1 VGYLYPFDWE
11 SETCGSNLAK
21 RWALGKKNWE
31 FPATF
36 GGNVISRLHDHVGS
50 DPNGGGCDAG
60 LAGEVFFFF
69 WGVVLH
75 FSTMDL
81 PGTIVIHYF
90 QKLGISKRMVL
101 KIVLSYLA
109 TCIMSDMGRKIKEK
123 VVK

>member
-1 VGYLYPFDWE
+1 MGYLYPFDWE

-69 WGVVLH
+69 WGVVFH
-75 FSTMDL
+75 FSKMDL
-81 PGTIVIHYF
+81 PGTIVIHFF
-90 QKLGISKRMVL
+90 QKLCISKRKVL
-101 KIVLSYLA
+101 KIVLS
-109 TCIMSDMGRKIKEK
+109 
-123 VVK
+123 